1 MESANRRLSRAVC
14 GRSPAV
20 FGRSVDAGAVDGRA
34 ARACPR
40 VLYGAV
46 LGLWSVTGD
55 GASFNAASAA
65 SVAADVRWKK
75 LTGMFGQPVHL
86 TCVSRSAGEALG
98 LAACSLWFGG
108 GLLVWA
114 VSLREGWPRFGI
126 CLASVLQA
134 ASSRWLEQKEL
145 ALRFLRHRSAYR
157 RSRGGHGSV
166 LARFP

>member
-1 MESANRRLSRAVC
+1 MESAKRLMSLAVF

-20 FGRSVDAGAVDGRA
+20 FGRSVDAGAVAGRA
-34 ARACPR
+34 ARAWPR

-46 LGLWSVTGD
+46 LGLSITGD

-65 SVAADVRWKK
+65 SVATDVRWKK

>member
-1 MESANRRLSRAVC
+1 M
-14 GRSPAV
+14 
-20 FGRSVDAGAVDGRA
+20 
-34 ARACPR
+34 
-40 VLYGAV
+40 
-46 LGLWSVTGD
+46 LGLWSSTGD

-75 LTGMFGQPVHL
+75 LTGILGQPFNYL
-86 TCVSRSAGEALG
+86 TCSLCSAGEAALRTELG
-98 LAACSLWFGG
+98 HSLLCGR